1 MGIFTCL
8 LYTSYSESKVID
20 SRPADEGASIRRR
33 RECLSCGKR
42 FTTYETV
49 ESLPM
54 VVVKKD
60 GSRQSFERR
69 KVLGGMIRA
78 CEKRPVPLAE
88 LEKIAEEIEQD
99 LQNSMER
106 EISTDASGEKVIDR
120 LRSVDQV
127 AYVRFASVYRQFK
140 DIDTFMAVSYTHL
153 KQRRRRHCRCKAA
166 VPGRTAGAGIFGGRL

>member
-1 MGIFTCL
+1 MKCPFC
-8 LYTSYSESKVID
+8 SFNESKVID
-20 SRPADEGASIRRR
+20 SRPAEEGASIRRR
-33 RECLSCGKR
+33 RECLSCAKR

-60 GSRQSFERR
+60 GSRQSFDRQ
-69 KVLGGMIRA
+69 KVLGGMLRA

-106 EISTDASGEKVIDR
+106 EISTEAIGEKVMER
-120 LRSVDQV
+120 LRTVDQV

-140 DIDTFMAVSYTHL
+140 DIDTFMAEL
-153 KQRRRRHCRCKAA
+153 NKLLAEK
-166 VPGRTAGAGIFGGRL
+166 